1 MRRLLAVLGFVLWPA
16 ISLGA
21 AQAQDFSRWAV
32 LIVAGDNRAQNGG
45 PTKVFDNARKDL
57 VKAFTGLGFAPGNIE
72 QFAVNHDATA
82 RPADMGSI
90 AGALWDLSDRAPQGC
105 LIYFTSHG
113 VPEGIG
119 VGKDVV
125 SPEKVAAMVNNS
137 CGDKPAVV
145 VMSACYSGVFVPA
158 LARDSRIVIT
168 AARADRASFGCGE
181 LDQFTY
187 FDDCFLRALPKAED
201 FAGLGGLVQQCVA
214 FREKQMK
221 AEPASEPQVSIGSKV
236 TFTLRW
242 K

>member
-1 MRRLLAVLGFVLWPA
+1 MRRFLVVLGFVLVPA
-16 ISLGA
+16 VFGGA
-21 AQAQDFSRWAV
+21 AQAQDFSKWAV
-32 LIVAGDNRAQNGG
+32 LVVAGDNRAQNGG

-57 VKAFTGLGFAPGNIE
+57 VEAFTGLGFAPGNIE

-82 RPADMGSI
+82 RPAQMGSI
-90 AGALWDLSDRAPQGC
+90 AGALWDLSSRAPQGC

-119 VGKDVV
+119 VGSAVV
-125 SPEKVAAMVNNS
+125 SPDKMAAMVNNS
-137 CGDKPAVV
+137 CGDKPSVI

-168 AARADRASFGCGE
+168 AARADRASLGCGE

-221 AEPASEPQVSIGSKV
+221 AEPASEPQVSIGPKV
-236 TFTLRW
+236 AFTLRW